1 MRCVLPHFSHLL
13 GPYLEERWSDLS
25 CWTPFFFWLHSD
37 NLDGWNKAMGDFA
50 IVDFCLFLDCP
61 ESVMEQRLL
70 KRGETSGRSDDNA
83 DSIRKRFKT
92 YVESTKPVIDTF
104 EKQSKLKHVLAA
116 APVEEVRANV
126 SKIFKAVQWQ

>member
-1 MRCVLPHFSHLL
+1 
-13 GPYLEERWSDLS
+13 
-25 CWTPFFFWLHSD
+25 
-37 NLDGWNKAMGDFA
+37 MGDFA
-50 IVDFCLFLDCP
+50 QVDFCLFLDCP
-61 ESVMEQRLL
+61 ESVMEARLL

-104 EKQSKLKHVLAA
+104 EKEAKLKHVLAA

-126 SKIFKAVQWQ
+126 ANIFKAVQWQ